1 MQKMSY
7 NENQMEDVMKKIKI
21 VAISVG
27 IICAIA
33 IGLIFFYFDGQRAVS
48 STSKEVEVEISGSTN
63 AVLNQLD
70 KAGLLKNKTVAMIY
84 TKLNNYDFKA
94 NTYILNQNMDLKT
107 ILSIL
112 EGDKEYISSNK
123 ITILEG
129 YTIPESAKQVAK
141 VANIEIDKEN
151 LSDDELLELKTQKVL
166 ETWANKE
173 YLQTLIDKYWF
184 LDQIILSDEIMFAL
198 EGYLAPDTYVIT
210 KKTSIED
217 ITTMML
223 DEMGKNLDVF
233 RAEIA
238 QFKVNNINLTV
249 HQFLSLASIVQ
260 CEASKPSQDQ
270 AKIAGVFINRLEKP
284 MRLQSDVTVNY
295 ANQMKTVAVTN
306 KHLEVDS
313 KYNTY
318 KYDGLPIGPISSVSK
333 EVIDSCLHYQKSEAL
348 FFFALKDGTIIYS
361 NTYDEHQQ
369 VVKENKWY

>member
-27 IICAIA
+27 IICAIV

-48 STSKEVEVEISGSTN
+48 SISKEVEVEISGSTN

-70 KAGLLKNKTVAMIY
+70 KAGLIKNKTVAMIY

-151 LSDDELLELKTQKVL
+151 ISDDELLELKTQKVL

-210 KKTSIED
+210 QKTSIED
-217 ITTMML
+217 ITAMML

>member
-27 IICAIA
+27 IVCAIV
-33 IGLIFFYFDGQRAVS
+33 IGLIFFYFDGQSAVS

-70 KAGLLKNKTVAMIY
+70 KAGLIKNKTVAMIY

-94 NTYILNQNMDLKT
+94 NTYSLNQNMDLKT

-141 VANIEIDKEN
+141 VANIEIDNEN
-151 LSDDELLELKTQKVL
+151 LSDGELLELKTQKVL

-184 LDQIILSDEIMFAL
+184 LDQIILSDEIMFPL

-210 KKTSIED
+210 QKTSIED
-217 ITTMML
+217 ITAMML
-223 DEMGKNLDVF
+223 DQMGKNLDVF

>member
-84 TKLNNYDFKA
+84 TKLNSYDFKA

-210 KKTSIED
+210 QKTSIED

-223 DEMGKNLDVF
+223 DQMGKNLDVF
-233 RAEIA
+233 RDELA
-238 QFKVNNINLTV
+238 QFKVNNVNLTV

-348 FFFALKDGTIIYS
+348 FFFALEDGTIIYS

>member
-63 AVLNQLD
+63 TVLNQLD
-70 KAGLLKNKTVAMIY
+70 KAGLLKNKTAAMIY

-223 DEMGKNLDVF
+223 DQMGKNLDVF
-233 RAEIA
+233 REQIA
-238 QFKVNNINLTV
+238 QFKVNNVNLTV

-270 AKIAGVFINRLEKP
+270 AKIAGVFINRLEKQ

-348 FFFALKDGTIIYS
+348 FFFALEDGTIIYS